1 MVKVA
6 SEMIFRHSLNALGE
20 KAWHVSAMIFDP
32 TPIAAGRNCNTVS
45 FMLLKQAD
53 FLIKELRRG
62 LKTYL
67 EEAKIRSIGCNEQWL
82 REKRGAFVT
91 LKGYPENELRGCIGY
106 IEPVYPLGEIAM
118 RAAIAAALE
127 DPRFAPLS
135 AGELKKVVME
145 LSVLGIPQQIK
156 AQPSDKLIRQIN
168 IGRDGLIVRQGLK
181 QGLLLPQVAIEH
193 KINGEE
199 FLAHC
204 CIKAGLPPGA
214 WTDPSVNVLKF
225 QAEVFSEESPGGKV
239 WRL

>member
-1 MVKVA
+1 
-6 SEMIFRHSLNALGE
+6 
-20 KAWHVSAMIFDP
+20 
-32 TPIAAGRNCNTVS
+32 
-45 FMLLKQAD
+45 MLLKQAD

-67 EEAKIRSIGCNEQWL
+67 EEAKARRIDCNGQWL
-82 REKRGAFVT
+82 REKRGAFIT
-91 LKGYPENELRGCIGY
+91 LKSYPENELRGCIGY

-193 KINGEE
+193 KLGSEE